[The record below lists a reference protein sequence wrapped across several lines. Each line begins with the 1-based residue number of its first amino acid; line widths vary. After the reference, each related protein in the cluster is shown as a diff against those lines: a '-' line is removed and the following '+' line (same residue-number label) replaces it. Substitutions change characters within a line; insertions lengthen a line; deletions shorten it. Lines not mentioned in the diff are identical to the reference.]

1 MNGLYLLYL
10 KKYPLLTKSVTA
22 GVLAALNESI
32 ASLVTRDLKTKTI
45 TVKTKQYSIKHV
57 FSPKILTMIVY
68 GSLIVTP
75 ITHNMYAAL
84 NKIFKGPNLSKA
96 MKLLQIATSLCT
108 VTPLVSA
115 IYVSWLSI
123 INDYDFFKLFRG
135 KSVDWNENF
144 QEIKSIVINGLKKN
158 YFAVVRTS
166 AMTSVVTLAFAQ
178 NFLKP
183 EMWVVFFNFVY
194 FVLGT
199 IQNIRVKRSQKQSK
213 SVDHPK

>member
-1 MNGLYLLYL
+1 MN
-10 KKYPLLTKSVTA
+10 
-22 GVLAALNESI
+22 
-32 ASLVTRDLKTKTI
+32 
-45 TVKTKQYSIKHV
+45 
-57 FSPKILTMIVY
+57 
-68 GSLIVTP
+68 
-75 ITHNMYAAL
+75 
-84 NKIFKGPNLSKA
+84 
-96 MKLLQIATSLCT
+96 
-108 VTPLVSA
+108 
-115 IYVSWLSI
+115 
-123 INDYDFFKLFRG
+123 
-135 KSVDWNENF
+135 WNENF